1 MSRIVLKERKFNP
14 TNNDLGVFSSVDLE
28 TVEMRYKESDVVND
42 SEGNDGNKSKNHVPK
57 PKDEDSIKPSFDN
70 FKPPDSSG
78 GSSGGSGNK
87 KKDEDKGKEKVDLEN
102 IQEPD
107 IESEDFSNNQDNQGN
122 GESGTG
128 SSSEEGGD
136 SENQSSGGSSG
147 EQMNGGNSSPI
158 NNNKSKESE
167 GEDDSGQGQ
176 NGSNQNNQNGNS
188 NGNDEDGEDTE
199 DGYGGDEDFE
209 DDYEGGEDSEDGS
222 SQGTNGN
229 SQKSENED
237 NGSDLEGQGGDSG
250 EQASQNSSD
259 DSKQDGGSGNSQNG
273 EDGNNPQK
281 GNDGSQNNKPQNS
294 KQEGESSNNSNSQN
308 GQGGQSKDSP
318 DGDSGNV
325 QQGED
330 GNEEGSDRLEGWD
343 DEEDDYGEDSES
355 ELEKA
360 LKKAENSLSDLE
372 KKEREKIEKEDKTND
387 SKPQPKQL
395 SDVEKKAAKDLIEDA
410 IRSAKD
416 KGDDEN
422 VEEMND
428 LLSKLDAH
436 TLTSMVNVRGKGDWK
451 HQLDKI
457 FDQATGAE
465 ISINPNLVNKR
476 IEDAPPGREDDTNQI
491 THIAVLMDQSGSMGS
506 HKFKTAISHV
516 DTMLSVRKLGNVNF
530 HIVGFAAKSLKET
543 AATYKKTKGRMLKKI
558 LLSEYANSGGGT
570 HLTEAFQVLATK
582 VRKVDAIM
590 IFTDAEVYDGKT
602 FNDNQM
608 VMSYV
613 KRNKRKI
620 IWVLTHDESEARQK
634 SKIMEFTPYSAK
646 NKLYVRFKK
655 SSS

>member
-78 GSSGGSGNK
+78 GGSGGSDNK

-122 GESGTG
+122 GESGTD

-136 SENQSSGGSSG
+136 SENQPSGGSSG

-158 NNNKSKESE
+158 DNNKSKESE

-176 NGSNQNNQNGNS
+176 NGSSQNNQNGNS
-188 NGNDEDGEDTE
+188 DGNG
-199 DGYGGDEDFE
+199 
-209 DDYEGGEDSEDGS
+209 EGGEDSEDDYGGDEDSENGS
-222 SQGTNGN
+222 SQGASGN

-237 NGSDLEGQGGDSG
+237 NGSDLEGQGDDSG

-259 DSKQDGGSGNSQNG
+259 DSQQNDGSGNSQSG
-273 EDGNNPQK
+273 EEGNNSQE

-308 GQGGQSKDSP
+308 GQNGQGGQSEDSP
-318 DGDSGNV
+318 DGDSGDV

-330 GNEEGSDRLEGWD
+330 GNGEGSDRLEGWD

-372 KKEREKIEKEDKTND
+372 KKEREKIEKEDKTKDN
-387 SKPQPKQL
+387 KPQQPKQL

-416 KGDDEN
+416 KGNDEN

-530 HIVGFAAKSLKET
+530 HIVGFAAKSLKDT

>member
-42 SEGNDGNKSKNHVPK
+42 SDGNDNNKTKNHVPK

-70 FKPPDSSG
+70 FKPPDSSK
-78 GSSGGSGNK
+78 GGSGGGSDN
-87 KKDEDKGKEKVDLEN
+87 KKDEDKGNEKVDLDK

-107 IESEDFSNNQDNQGN
+107 IESEDFSNNQDSQGN
-122 GESGTG
+122 GESGEG
-128 SSSEEGGD
+128 SGESKD
-136 SENQSSGGSSG
+136 SENQPSGGSSG

-158 NNNKSKESE
+158 DNNRSDKQ
-167 GEDDSGQGQ
+167 GEKDSGQGNQ
-176 NGSNQNNQNGNS
+176 NGQGNKNDENSDGSDNGGSGDSDDLGDEGGENSSNEKGKQGNSKDIEGSEQDSGESDGSDGQQGDQNQGQSGNQNNGKGNKGGS
-188 NGNDEDGEDTE
+188 EQDGED
-199 DGYGGDEDFE
+199 G
-209 DDYEGGEDSEDGS
+209 
-222 SQGTNGN
+222 
-229 SQKSENED
+229 SEN
-237 NGSDLEGQGGDSG
+237 SSSEGQDS
-250 EQASQNSSD
+250 D
-259 DSKQDGGSGNSQNG
+259 
-273 EDGNNPQK
+273 
-281 GNDGSQNNKPQNS
+281 
-294 KQEGESSNNSNSQN
+294 SSNNSNSQN
-308 GQGGQSKDSP
+308 GQGGKGKQSSESSDEDSE
-318 DGDSGNV
+318 NT

-330 GNEEGSDRLEGWD
+330 SEGEGSDRLDGWD
-343 DEEDDYGEDSES
+343 DEEDDYGDSES

-360 LKKAENSLSDLE
+360 LKKAEESLSDLE
-372 KKEREKIEKEDKTND
+372 KKERQKLEKEEESSQKQQQT
-387 SKPQPKQL
+387 PKQL

-416 KGDDEN
+416 KGDESN

-428 LLSKLDAH
+428 LLSKLDAQ
-436 TLTSMVNVRGKGDWK
+436 TLTSMVNTRGKGDWK

-457 FDQATGAE
+457 FDQATGIE

-476 IEDAPPGREDDTNQI
+476 IEDAPPGREDDSNQI
-491 THIAVLMDQSGSMGS
+491 TNIAVLIDQSGSMGS

-530 HIVGFAAKSLKET
+530 HIVGFAAWSLKET
-543 AATYKKTKGRMLKKI
+543 AATYKRTKGRTLKKI
-558 LLSEYANSGGGT
+558 LLSEYSKAGGGT

-590 IFTDAEVYDGKT
+590 IFTDAEVYDGDT
-602 FNDNQM
+602 FNNNQM

>member
-1 MSRIVLKERKFNP
+1 MSRIVLKERTFNP

-28 TVEMRYKESDVVND
+28 VVEMRYKESDVVND

-78 GSSGGSGNK
+78 GGSGSDNK

-107 IESEDFSNNQDNQGN
+107 IESEDFSNNQDNQSSGDF
-122 GESGTG
+122 GEG
-128 SSSEEGGD
+128 SSSGEGGD
-136 SENQSSGGSSG
+136 SENQPSGGSSG

-158 NNNKSKESE
+158 DNNKSEESE
-167 GEDDSGQGQ
+167 GEDASGQGQ
-176 NGSNQNNQNGNS
+176 NGSNQNNQNENS
-188 NGNDEDGEDTE
+188 NGNG
-199 DGYGGDEDFE
+199 
-209 DDYEGGEDSEDGS
+209 EGGEDIEDDYDGDED
-222 SQGTNGN
+222 
-229 SQKSENED
+229 SENED
-237 NGSDLEGQGGDSG
+237 NGYDLEGQDGDSE
-250 EQASQNSSD
+250 EQDSQNSSG
-259 DSKQDGGSGNSQNG
+259 DSPKDGGSGNSQN
-273 EDGNNPQK
+273 
-281 GNDGSQNNKPQNS
+281 NKTQNS

-308 GQGGQSKDSP
+308 GKNGQGGQSEDGP
-318 DGDSGNV
+318 DGDSGDV

-330 GNEEGSDRLEGWD
+330 GDVEGSDRLEGWD

-372 KKEREKIEKEDKTND
+372 KKEREKIEKEDKTED
-387 SKPQPKQL
+387 SKPQQPKQL

-416 KGDDEN
+416 KGNDEN

-491 THIAVLMDQSGSMGS
+491 TNIAVLMDQSGSMGS

-558 LLSEYANSGGGT
+558 LLSEYASSGGGT
-570 HLTEAFQVLATK
+570 CLTEAFQVLATK

-602 FNDNQM
+602 FNNNQM

-634 SKIMEFTPYSAK
+634 SKIMEFTPYSVK